1 MDAKVRRSAHGD
13 RRRGGPRPRA
23 AAFRRRGRRKR
34 APFNSPNKYTFEG
47 EKPARTCIFEKPSL
61 GTAKDFLCVGHFAGA
76 PRANMRIIRCQMR
89 GNMTM
94 TDLTA
99 GDREALALAFA
110 EEGLEII
117 DAAGPDNLDVAMKRV
132 AVLRERAA
140 RLHPQVF
147 GDHRRP

>member
-1 MDAKVRRSAHGD
+1 
-13 RRRGGPRPRA
+13 
-23 AAFRRRGRRKR
+23 
-34 APFNSPNKYTFEG
+34 
-47 EKPARTCIFEKPSL
+47 
-61 GTAKDFLCVGHFAGA
+61 
-76 PRANMRIIRCQMR
+76 
-89 GNMTM
+89 M

-99 GDREALALAFA
+99 GDREALALGFA